1 MNLRLHSDPAV
12 EAHLAANA
20 PDVLRVLT
28 WAAKRTTSIDPET
41 QRHARKARAL
51 LKAIPDGRKE
61 PS

>member
-28 WAAKRTTSIDPET
+28 WASKRTTSTDPET
-41 QRHARKARAL
+41 QRQARRARAL
-51 LKAIPDGRKE
+51 LKAIPDAEK